1 VADELR
7 INHQIT
13 ISPVRA
19 IDEEGR
25 DLGVLPLQ
33 DALRKAEAVGL
44 DLVEVAPQARPPVCK
59 FLNYGKFRYEQQKK
73 KAEAKKK
80 QKVVELKE
88 IKMRPHIEDNDFQV
102 KLRKAKEFLEEGDK
116 VKFTVR
122 FRGREIQR
130 QDFAV
135 AVLNRFKEELKD
147 LATLESESKM
157 EGRQMSM
164 IVGPA

>member
-44 DLVEVAPQARPPVCK
+44 DLVEIAPQARPPVCK

-88 IKMRPHIEDNDFQV
+88 IKMRPHIEENDFQV

-122 FRGREIQR
+122 FRGRELQR

-147 LATLESESKM
+147 LATIESESKM

>member
-19 IDEEGR
+19 IDEEGQ
-25 DLGVLPLQ
+25 DIGVLPLQ

-44 DLVEVAPQARPPVCK
+44 DLVEIAPQARPPVCK

-88 IKMRPHIEDNDFQV
+88 IKMRPHIEENDFQV

-122 FRGREIQR
+122 FRGR
-130 QDFAV
+130 
-135 AVLNRFKEELKD
+135 FKEELKD
-147 LATLESESKM
+147 LATIESESKM

-164 IVGPA
+164 IAGPA

>member
-1 VADELR
+1 MADELR

-44 DLVEVAPQARPPVCK
+44 DLVEIAPQARPPVCK

-88 IKMRPHIEDNDFQV
+88 IKMRPHIEENDFQV

-135 AVLNRFKEELKD
+135 AVLNRFKEELK
-147 LATLESESKM
+147 TLITVESESKM

>member
-1 VADELR
+1 MADELR

-44 DLVEVAPQARPPVCK
+44 DLVEIAPQARPPVCK

-88 IKMRPHIEDNDFQV
+88 IKMRPHIEENDFQV

-147 LATLESESKM
+147 LATIESESKM

>member
-44 DLVEVAPQARPPVCK
+44 DLVEIAPQARPPVCK

-88 IKMRPHIEDNDFQV
+88 IKMRPHIEENDFQV

-147 LATLESESKM
+147 LATIESESKM

>member
-1 VADELR
+1 MADELR
-7 INHQIT
+7 INQQIT

-44 DLVEVAPQARPPVCK
+44 DLVEIAPQARPPVCK

-88 IKMRPHIEDNDFQV
+88 IKMRPHIEENDFQV

-135 AVLNRFKEELKD
+135 AVLNRFKESLKD
-147 LATLESESKM
+147 LATVESESKM

>member
-13 ISPVRA
+13 ISPVRV
-19 IDEEGR
+19 IDEEGQ
-25 DLGVLPLQ
+25 DIGVLPLQ

-147 LATLESESKM
+147 LATIESESKM

-164 IVGPA
+164 IIGPA

>member
-19 IDEEGR
+19 IDEEGQ
-25 DLGVLPLQ
+25 DIGVLPLQ

-44 DLVEVAPQARPPVCK
+44 DLVEIAPQARPPGCK

-88 IKMRPHIEDNDFQV
+88 IKMRPHIEENDFQV

-135 AVLNRFKEELKD
+135 TVLNRFKEELKD
-147 LATLESESKM
+147 LATIESESKM

>member
-1 VADELR
+1 MADELR